1 MKNNLAF
8 IDWQNLH
15 LWTSS
20 ENWKIDF
27 KKFRVYLR
35 DKFQVEEA
43 YYFIW
48 FISEEEQ
55 DLYSKLQ
62 KAWFIVV
69 FREHSSELKWKK
81 KWNVDVDIVF
91 EIMKRIIDKDFDKIV
106 LVTWDGDYIKL
117 VNFLIQKDLLKRI
130 LFPSRKYSSLYNKIK
145 KQYWMSL
152 WLKEIKQKIAYSKEA
167 NELQKIKN
175 KQKKE
180 MS

>member
-1 MKNNLAF
+1 MNNIAF

-27 KKFRVYLR
+27 KKFRVYLK

-48 FISEEEQ
+48 FITEEEQ

-91 EIMKRIIDKDFDKIV
+91 EIMKRIAENKDFDKII
-106 LVTWDGDYIKL
+106 LVTWDWDYIKL
-117 VNFLIQKDLLKRI
+117 VNYLIQKDFLKRI

-152 WLKEIKQKIAYSKEA
+152 WLKEIKKKIGYLKE
-167 NELQKIKN
+167 
-175 KQKKE
+175 QKKE
-180 MS
+180 VS

>member
-1 MKNNLAF
+1 MNNIAF

-20 ENWKIDF
+20 ENWKVDY

-62 KAWFIVV
+62 KAGFIVV

-91 EIMKRIIDKDFDKIV
+91 EIMKRIAENKDFDKII
-106 LVTWDGDYIKL
+106 LVTWDWDYIKL
-117 VNFLIQKDLLKRI
+117 VNYLIQKDFLKRI

-145 KQYWMSL
+145 KQFGMSL
-152 WLKEIKQKIAYSKEA
+152 WLKEIKKKIWYIKE
-167 NELQKIKN
+167 
-175 KQKKE
+175 QKKE
-180 MS
+180 VS

>member
-1 MKNNLAF
+1 MNNNLAF

-91 EIMKRIIDKDFDKIV
+91 EIMKRIIDKDFDKII
-106 LVTWDGDYIKL
+106 LVTWDWDYIKL
-117 VNFLIQKDLLKRI
+117 VNYLIQKDLLKRI

-145 KQYWMSL
+145 KQFWMNL
-152 WLKEIKQKIAYSKEA
+152 WLKEIKQKIAYNKEN
-167 NELQKIKN
+167 NEHQKN
-175 KQKKE
+175 KKVQKKE